1 MKKFRTTH
9 KKVLSLLLVMIMLV
23 SIAPANLF
31 SVTASAVSG
40 SEIVAYA
47 RQFLGYQYVY
57 GTAGPNTF
65 DCSGFTKYVFGHFG
79 ISLPHSTYTLWN
91 NSTSYGTVVA
101 TGSTANAKAGDLILW
116 EGHVAI
122 YTENGYCVEALNENY
137 DVTDKVAVNSHSNG
151 MNYKVIRVY
160 GVSDDTSKPT
170 ISNVYASNVSG
181 STFTINC
188 TLNDDVGVTRVW
200 LNIYGPNGSDG
211 YAVNASSGNFSHT
224 ISTSKYGG
232 SGLYSVHI
240 YAFDAAGNETSYG
253 LNNINAIDDKEKP
266 TISNAYTSKVSG
278 DSFTINCTLNDDVG
292 VTRVWLNIY
301 GPDGSDGYSVNAT
314 SGDFSHT
321 ISTSN
326 YGGSGLYSVHIY
338 AFDASGK
345 ETGYGLN
352 NIYAYDSFSITYN
365 PNGGENAPEAQSKK
379 YDEVVTLTA
388 SEPVRDGYNFLGW
401 STDSNA
407 TEPEYLPGDTYSE
420 NKDIT
425 LYAVWEKA
433 VNEYTIKGALK
444 TFGNSDD
451 EILVDFY
458 KPGESESCGYTIFRG
473 DAEEFCIGGIQQ
485 GEYIIKISKP
495 NHVTREYSVVVDKDI
510 ELDIQLNLI
519 GDVDG
524 NGKVNIT
531 DYNAILRHVKKTGA
545 LDGYAFDCADVDGN
559 SRIMVTDYNAVLRHV
574 KKIETLW

>member
-23 SIAPANLF
+23 SIAPMNMF

-47 RQFLGYQYVY
+47 RQFLGCQYVY

-137 DVTDKVAVNSHSNG
+137 DVTDKVAVNSHTNG

-160 GVSDDTSKPT
+160 GVSDATTVPGKPSIDINKYVVNKDENFTVNFSAEHAERYWIGLYLNNVLITDATTYNNEITMYLSQEGKYSVVVTAINSLGETAGYSSIVVGDPTPYLPYKPNISINKKVLDLGEPFIVNYKSENADRFWIGIYKDGKLIVNVNPTGGQYQTSFDSYGEYRVFVT
-170 ISNVYASNVSG
+170 AINNFGETYSNVTVTVG
-181 STFTINC
+181 SFN
-188 TLNDDVGVTRVW
+188 
-200 LNIYGPNGSDG
+200 
-211 YAVNASSGNFSHT
+211 
-224 ISTSKYGG
+224 
-232 SGLYSVHI
+232 
-240 YAFDAAGNETSYG
+240 
-253 LNNINAIDDKEKP
+253 
-266 TISNAYTSKVSG
+266 
-278 DSFTINCTLNDDVG
+278 
-292 VTRVWLNIY
+292 
-301 GPDGSDGYSVNAT
+301 
-314 SGDFSHT
+314 
-321 ISTSN
+321 
-326 YGGSGLYSVHIY
+326 
-338 AFDASGK
+338 
-345 ETGYGLN
+345 
-352 NIYAYDSFSITYN
+352 ITYN
-365 PNGGENAPEAQSKK
+365 PNGGKNAPANQTQKYNEAI
-379 YDEVVTLTA
+379 TLSTQ
-388 SEPVRDGYNFLGW
+388 EPTRDGYKFLGW
-401 STDSNA
+401 STVDNA
-407 TEPEYLPGDTYSE
+407 INPMLLPGQSYGP

-574 KKIETLW
+574 KKTETLW